1 MKESNPIEVV
11 KFAVAKKFDNE
22 VAFTWWVPYKLNKM
36 DRIIIDVNTR
46 DKKSYAIRIDK
57 AIGNTYQ
64 KDAIDKEMYNVWVGF
79 GLLDDRT
86 KPPSG

>member
-1 MKESNPIEVV
+1 
-11 KFAVAKKFDNE
+11 
-22 VAFTWWVPYKLNKM
+22 M

-64 KDAIDKEMYNVWVGF
+64 KDAIDKEMYNAWVRF
-79 GLLDDRT
+79 ELLDDRT
-86 KPPSG
+86 KPPSGQIESSEHIAFDIKM